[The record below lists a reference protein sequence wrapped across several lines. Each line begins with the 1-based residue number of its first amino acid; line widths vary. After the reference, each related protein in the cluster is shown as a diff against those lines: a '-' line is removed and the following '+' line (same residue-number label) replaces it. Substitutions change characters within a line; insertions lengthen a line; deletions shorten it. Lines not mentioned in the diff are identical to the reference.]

1 MSQFRI
7 GIILLLVTDHA
18 MHCCQNGGDFKLF
31 KGMASRLSV
40 VSSDF
45 VFGNESEAE
54 AFSASSKWDT
64 KDVTT
69 IAQKIAQL
77 PKVGM
82 HGTFLKLMYHKMF
95 PWNIMLKHHN

>member
-1 MSQFRI
+1 MSQLQIR
-7 GIILLLVTDHA
+7 IILLLVTDHA
-18 MHCCQNGGDFKLF
+18 IHTYQNEGYFELF
-31 KGMASRLSV
+31 EGMALWLFV

-54 AFSASSKWDT
+54 AFAASSKWDT

-82 HGTFLKLMYHKMF
+82 HGTTQHTYVS
-95 PWNIMLKHHN
+95 